1 MLAYF
6 SYARD
11 LLAKVATSQTT
22 AITHAERMLGETVAA
37 GGIWHLFGSGH
48 SHLAA
53 EEMFYRA
60 GGLAPVNAMVFP
72 GLAPHEAPVTS
83 TRLERLAG
91 LGALVFERYDIRE
104 ADLLTIVSNS
114 GRNAA
119 VVELAQAA
127 RARGVKTLAIC
138 SLAHATSTHPGAA
151 AEVTL
156 PHLCDHVIDNGG
168 APGDAA
174 LPLGDEG
181 LRICPTSTLM
191 NTAILQQMVFGACQ
205 YLREQGLEVPVFRS
219 ANLPGGDEWN
229 AALIA
234 RYRERVGLW

>member
-6 SYARD
+6 SHARD
-11 LLAKVATSQTT
+11 LLAKVATSQEE
-22 AITHAERMLGETVAA
+22 AIVQAERLLGDTVAA
-37 GGIWHLFGSGH
+37 GGVWHLFGSGH

-104 ADLLTIVSNS
+104 RDLLTIVSNS

-119 VVELAQAA
+119 VVELAQTAKA
-127 RARGVKTLAIC
+127 HGIKTLAIC
-138 SLAHATSTHPGAA
+138 SLAHASRTGPAA
-151 AEVTL
+151 VVAATL
-156 PHLCDHVIDNGG
+156 PQICDYVIDNGG

-174 LPLGDEG
+174 LPLGEDG
-181 LRICPTSTLM
+181 VHICPTSTLM
-191 NTAILQQMVFGACQ
+191 NTAILQQLVFGACQ
-205 YLREQGLEVPVFRS
+205 HLREQGLEAPVFRS
-219 ANLPGGDEWN
+219 ANLPGGDAWN
-229 AALIA
+229 AELIA